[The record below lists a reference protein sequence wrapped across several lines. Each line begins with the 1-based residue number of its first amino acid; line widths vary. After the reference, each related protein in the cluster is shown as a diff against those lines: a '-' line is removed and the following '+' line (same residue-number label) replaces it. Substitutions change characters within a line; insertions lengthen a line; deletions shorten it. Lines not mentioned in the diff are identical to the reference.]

1 LFWYLN
7 IPIDPAEAIAEF
19 RELTKKLE
27 AERPLSAEE
36 RKRVEDHLRD
46 LESHPDELAEIVKQY
61 RPGHFQVECRIMDGN
76 RLWAVGHVELDILFK
91 GHAFDALLRKTQQ
104 GR

>member
-1 LFWYLN
+1 
-7 IPIDPAEAIAEF
+7 
-19 RELTKKLE
+19 
-27 AERPLSAEE
+27 
-36 RKRVEDHLRD
+36 
-46 LESHPDELAEIVKQY
+46 
-61 RPGHFQVECRIMDGN
+61 MDGN